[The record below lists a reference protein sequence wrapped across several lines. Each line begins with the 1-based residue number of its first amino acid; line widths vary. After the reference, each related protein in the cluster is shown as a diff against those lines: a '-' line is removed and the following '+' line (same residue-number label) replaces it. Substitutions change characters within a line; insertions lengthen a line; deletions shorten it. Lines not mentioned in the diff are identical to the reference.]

1 MGMVEVLQALFVVR
15 VVSGD
20 EFSKKCVS
28 VHGSWCIKVEV
39 IMNGYR
45 DQDMH
50 LFATKVACASC
61 GGMLKVCSMF
71 VQILGEGGRVGDY
84 GKKKPRYRWLDI
96 VAGREMGFYWEWVV
110 AVTAFECTN
119 ERRLGILFV
128 PPLFVAFY
136 ISSSGNPVNSE
147 IVL

>member
-71 VQILGEGGRVGDY
+71 VQILGEGVGW
-84 GKKKPRYRWLDI
+84 GTTAKKSHDTDGSISWRGERW
-96 VAGREMGFYWEWVV
+96 GFI
-110 AVTAFECTN
+110 
-119 ERRLGILFV
+119 G
-128 PPLFVAFY
+128 
-136 ISSSGNPVNSE
+136 SGWLPSLLLNVRMSAD
-147 IVL
+147 